1 MAENTITV
9 TEEGTVQV
17 SVSTVA
23 SAGSITIDPSTSD
36 LIASTAQT
44 ALEEL
49 ALEKFSQ
56 AAAPTTGVTEG
67 DLWYD
72 TDDDKFY
79 ARDEDSWNEVV
90 TAVSGTVDGG
100 SY

>member
-1 MAENTITV
+1 MAENTITI
-9 TEEGTVQV
+9 TETGTIQV

-23 SAGSITIDPSTSD
+23 SASSLTVDPATSD
-36 LIASTAQT
+36 LIASTAQ
-44 ALEEL
+44 AAFEEL

-56 AAAPTTGVTEG
+56 TAAPTTGVTEG

-79 ARDEDSWNEVV
+79 ARDEDSWNEVI

>member
-1 MAENTITV
+1 MADVNITV
-9 TEEGTVQV
+9 EEVGTTDVTV
-17 SVSTVA
+17 SGVA
-23 SAGSITIDPSTSD
+23 SAAALTIDPSTSD
-36 LIASTAQT
+36 LIAATAQ
-44 ALEEL
+44 AAFEEL

-56 AAAPTTGVTEG
+56 AAAPSTGVTEG

-90 TAVSGTVDGG
+90 TSISGTVDGG